1 MEINM
6 NFNEEL
12 KNLVKANIPVVQ
24 VVTYEWQRLYGF
36 CVGIAETNKLELY
49 TWSVIS
55 GLKKWAFAEKQF
67 IDEKDEKDP
76 LEIFEWFHEQDI
88 NNCILILED
97 FHPFITNENFGIIRF
112 VRELCR
118 VDASLRKTLII
129 QTPFNLN
136 IKEFEKEIPLL
147 EIELPKE
154 ETIEAILESTTKNLH
169 YDMKPSSEDNR
180 DIVSASKGLS
190 IMEAEWTYRKI
201 IAEKSRLTKFE
212 IPLIVK
218 EKEQIIKKSGILEY
232 FHPEGDFKE
241 VGGMENLKE
250 WLDKRGKAFTKDAKD
265 FGLISPKGVM
275 LLGIPGCG
283 KSLVSKT
290 IANEWELP
298 LLKLDLGSVFGSLVG
313 ESESRM
319 REALALSEAISPS
332 ILWIDEIEK
341 GLSGIS
347 NGGDSGTSAK
357 VFGTLLTWMQ
367 EKKNEVFVIAT
378 ANKIEDLPPE
388 LLRKGRFDEIF
399 FVDLPSLCER
409 EEIFKIHINK
419 KERSAN
425 DFDLSVLSEL
435 SNGFSGAE
443 IEEAVN
449 EALFIAYDDNG
460 REVETKD
467 IETAIKATF
476 PLSRTMSGT
485 IRDLRN
491 WAKVRARFASNENSE
506 KLPEIKE
513 KIPTLAQEKYNP
525 FIK

>member
-1 MEINM
+1 VD
-6 NFNEEL
+6 FKQEL
-12 KNLVKANIPVVQ
+12 ENLVKANIPVIQ

-36 CVGIAETNKLELY
+36 CVGVAQENALELY

-55 GLKKWAFAEKQF
+55 GLKKWNNGEKQF
-67 IDEKDEKDP
+67 NEEKDEKDP
-76 LEIFEWFHEQDI
+76 LDLLEWFKEKDTKK
-88 NNCILILED
+88 CILILED
-97 FHPFITNENFGIIRF
+97 FHPYLTNENFGIIRF
-112 VRELCR
+112 IRELCR
-118 VDASLRKTLII
+118 TDSGYKKTLII
-129 QTPFNLN
+129 QTPSNMN
-136 IKEFEKEIPLL
+136 VKEFEKEVPVL
-147 EIELPKE
+147 ELELPKD
-154 ETIEAILESTTKNLH
+154 ETIQAVLDGVTKDLA
-169 YDMKPSSEDNR
+169 YDMKPNSADIR
-180 DIVSASKGLS
+180 DIVAASKGLS

-201 IAEKSRLTKFE
+201 LANKNRLTKFE

-232 FHPEGDFKE
+232 FHPQGDFKE

-250 WLDKRGKAFTKDAKD
+250 WLGKRGKAFTQDAKD
-265 FGLISPKGVM
+265 FGLVSPKGVM

-298 LLKLDLGSVFGSLVG
+298 LLKLDLGNVFASLVG
-313 ESESRM
+313 ESEARM

-347 NGGDSGTSAK
+347 SNSDGGTSAK

-378 ANKIEDLPPE
+378 ANKIEALPPE

-399 FVDLPSLCER
+399 FVDLPSAKER
-409 EEIFKIHINK
+409 EEIFKIHIEK
-419 KERSAN
+419 KDRDIN
-425 DFDLSVLSEL
+425 DFDLKILVDK

-443 IEEAVN
+443 IEESVN
-449 EALFIAYDDNG
+449 EALFIAYDKSK
-460 REVETKD
+460 EVETKD
-467 IETAIKATF
+467 IEKALNDTF
-476 PLSRTMSGT
+476 PLSRTMEET
-485 IRDLRN
+485 IKDLRD
-491 WAKVRARFASNENSE
+491 WAKVRARFASYGDS
-506 KLPEIKE
+506 KALPKFDE

>member
-1 MEINM
+1 M
-6 NFNEEL
+6 NFSDEL
-12 KNLVKANIPVVQ
+12 NNLVKANIPVIQ
-24 VVTYEWQRLYGF
+24 VITYEWQRLYGF
-36 CVGIAETNKLELY
+36 CVGIAEDNELELY
-49 TWSVIS
+49 AWSVIS
-55 GLKKWAFAEKQF
+55 GLKKWDVENKLF
-67 IDEKDEKDP
+67 IEENDEKDP
-76 LEIFEWFHEQDI
+76 LDIFKWFQEQDT
-88 NNCILILED
+88 NSCILILED
-97 FHPFITNENFGIIRF
+97 FHPFITNENFGIIRY

-129 QTPFNLN
+129 QTPFHLN
-136 IKEFEKEIPLL
+136 VKEFEKEIPLL
-147 EIELPKE
+147 EIELPKGG
-154 ETIEAILESTTKNLH
+154 TIEAILDSTTKDLH
-169 YDMKPSSEDNR
+169 YDMKPSSEEKR
-180 DIVSASKGLS
+180 EIVMASKGLS

-201 IAEKSRLTKFE
+201 IAEKNRLTKFE

-265 FGLISPKGVM
+265 FGLVSPKGVM

-313 ESESRM
+313 ESEARM
-319 REALALSEAISPS
+319 REALALSEGIAPS

-347 NGGDSGTSAK
+347 DGGDGGTSAK

-399 FVDLPSLCER
+399 FVDLPSSVER
-409 EEIFKIHINK
+409 EEIFKIHIEK
-419 KERSAN
+419 KERYIN
-425 DFDLSVLSEL
+425 DFNLKKLAEKSK
-435 SNGFSGAE
+435 GFSGAE

-449 EALFIAYDDNG
+449 EALFIAYDDDA
-460 REVETKD
+460 REVNTDD
-467 IETAIKATF
+467 IVRALNDTF
-476 PLSRTMSGT
+476 PLSRTMNAT
-485 IRDLRN
+485 IKDLRD
-491 WAKVRARFASNENSE
+491 WAKVRARFASSGDSE
-506 KLPEIKE
+506 ELPESKE

>member
-1 MEINM
+1 M

-12 KNLVKANIPVVQ
+12 SNLVKANIPVIQ

-36 CVGIAETNKLELY
+36 CVGTADKNNLDLY
-49 TWSVIS
+49 NWSVIS
-55 GLKKWAFAEKQF
+55 GLKKWDNSIKQF
-67 IDEKDEKDP
+67 KDEKEDKDP
-76 LEIFEWFHEQDI
+76 FEIFDWFKNIDTRD
-88 NNCILILED
+88 CILILED
-97 FHPFITNENFGIIRF
+97 FHPFITNENFGIVRYI
-112 VRELCR
+112 RELCR
-118 VDASLRKTLII
+118 IDSSLKKTLII

-136 IKEFEKEIPLL
+136 VKEFEKEIPIL
-147 EIELPKE
+147 EIELPQE
-154 ETIEAILESTTKNLH
+154 ETIEEVLNSITKDLH
-169 YDMKPSSEDNR
+169 YDMKPNDSDTR

-201 IAEKSRLTKFE
+201 IADKNRLTTDE

-232 FHPEGDFKE
+232 FHPQGDFKE
-241 VGGMENLKE
+241 IGGMDNLKG
-250 WLDKRGKAFTKDAKD
+250 WLEKRGKAFTQDAKD
-265 FGLISPKGVM
+265 FGLVSPKGVM

-313 ESESRM
+313 ESEARM

-341 GLSGIS
+341 GLSGINS
-347 NGGDSGTSAK
+347 NGDGGTSAK

-378 ANKIEDLPPE
+378 ANKIEALPPE

-399 FVDLPSLCER
+399 FVDLPSASER
-409 EEIFKIHINK
+409 EEIFKIHIEKKDRDINK
-419 KERSAN
+419 FNFNILATISK
-425 DFDLSVLSEL
+425 
-435 SNGFSGAE
+435 GFSGAE
-443 IEEAVN
+443 IEESVN
-449 EALFIAYDDNG
+449 EALFIAYDEG

-467 IETAIKATF
+467 IEQALNDTF
-476 PLSRTMSGT
+476 ALSRTMEGT
-485 IRDLRN
+485 VKDLRD
-491 WAKVRARFASNENSE
+491 WAKVRARFASSGNSE
-506 KLPEIKE
+506 ELPKFNEIV
-513 KIPTLAQEKYNP
+513 PTLAQEKHNP

>member
-1 MEINM
+1 M

-12 KNLVKANIPVVQ
+12 SNLVKANIPVIQ

-36 CVGIAETNKLELY
+36 CVGTADKNNLDLY
-49 TWSVIS
+49 NWSVIS
-55 GLKKWAFAEKQF
+55 GLKKWDNSIKQF
-67 IDEKDEKDP
+67 KDEKEDKDP
-76 LEIFEWFHEQDI
+76 FEIFDWFKNIDTRD
-88 NNCILILED
+88 CILILED
-97 FHPFITNENFGIIRF
+97 FHPFITNENFGIVRYI
-112 VRELCR
+112 RELCR
-118 VDASLRKTLII
+118 IDSSLKKTLII

-136 IKEFEKEIPLL
+136 VKEFEKEIPIL
-147 EIELPKE
+147 EIELPQE
-154 ETIEAILESTTKNLH
+154 ETIEEVLNSITKDLH
-169 YDMKPSSEDNR
+169 YDMKPNDSDTR

-201 IAEKSRLTKFE
+201 IADKNRLTTDE

-232 FHPEGDFKE
+232 FHPQGDFKE
-241 VGGMENLKE
+241 IGGMDNLKG
-250 WLDKRGKAFTKDAKD
+250 WLEKRGKAFTQDAKD
-265 FGLISPKGVM
+265 FGLVSPKGVM

-313 ESESRM
+313 ESEARM

-341 GLSGIS
+341 GLSGINS
-347 NGGDSGTSAK
+347 NSDGGTSAK

-378 ANKIEDLPPE
+378 ANKIEALPPE

-399 FVDLPSLCER
+399 FVDLPSASER
-409 EEIFKIHINK
+409 EEIFKIHIEKKDRDINK
-419 KERSAN
+419 FNFNILATISK
-425 DFDLSVLSEL
+425 
-435 SNGFSGAE
+435 GFSGAE
-443 IEEAVN
+443 IEESVN
-449 EALFIAYDDNG
+449 EALFIAYDEG

-467 IETAIKATF
+467 IEQALNDTF
-476 PLSRTMSGT
+476 ALSRTMEGT
-485 IRDLRN
+485 VKDLRD
-491 WAKVRARFASNENSE
+491 WAKVRARFASSGNSE
-506 KLPEIKE
+506 ELPKFNEIV
-513 KIPTLAQEKYNP
+513 PTLAQEKHNP